1 MLHKENNVSSAP
13 ILGVISRSV
22 GLVVVV
28 MVGLL
33 GCIIIIIADMG
44 WGSQVIQTMTS
55 KGSALLGY
63 VVETSGCFSK
73 NNAWIGHRIS
83 SIGSPWVWHPTLIR
97 RDWLGAR
104 GEGRVLLTAVLTS
117 SVHRTRDVS
126 TESRKVALS
135 NKNIAVP
142 FLKTISIPLQI
153 FTWTISFLF
162 LEWLPFHPDTYLWGL
177 LGLADLELAFGCL
190 WGLVGAEWT
199 PPDDILWP
207 PGERSLRALALT
219 GVDGGKGDL
228 GETGGWGDSAGDRLT
243 PSVMV
248 DSRRESRKWSRG
260 DSWLLLTVVL
270 FGFVF
275 SSYPPTPENFRMI
288 LEHKK

>member
-1 MLHKENNVSSAP
+1 
-13 ILGVISRSV
+13 
-22 GLVVVV
+22 
-28 MVGLL
+28 
-33 GCIIIIIADMG
+33 MG

-83 SIGSPWVWHPTLIR
+83 SVGGPWVWHPTLIR

-126 TESRKVALS
+126 TESRTVVLS
-135 NKNIAVP
+135 NKNITFP
-142 FLKTISIPLQI
+142 FFKTDISI
-153 FTWTISFLF
+153 ISGNMKHIITFLNMKDITF
-162 LEWLPFHPDTYLWGL
+162 LVWLSFHIDTYLWGL

-248 DSRRESRKWSRG
+248 DSRWESRKWSRG

-275 SSYPPTPENFRMI
+275 SSYPPTPEKFRTK
-288 LEHKK
+288 LKY